1 MENLFIGLMSGTSV
15 DSIDSALVNIDT
27 GSFEL
32 VESSSSLIKEDLKKR
47 IFEAVNSADISN
59 DEIKELDVEL
69 GRAFGKAANG
79 LIQKASLN
87 NADISAIG
95 SHGQTIKHK
104 PNSTKPFSL
113 QIGKPEEIT
122 KATKIKTVAD
132 FRTADIKAGG
142 QGAPLAPLFHKFIF
156 KKDKLSEGVII
167 NIGGISNLTYLN
179 NLNEDI
185 IAYDCGPGNCL
196 IDVWSRSNNK
206 GEFDEKGSWAASGKI
221 IPKLLEAMLRDP
233 FFCEQPP
240 KSTGTDYFNLTW
252 IKQNVSN
259 CKGNF
264 SSEDVQATL
273 TELTAQVIFIEI
285 KNLKVENKK
294 IYICGGG
301 IHNTFLINRL
311 KEIIE
316 NNIFSTSLLG
326 IDPDFLEASCFAWL
340 AKQRLDRKKFDLT
353 KITGSRG
360 KVLLGK
366 VWEAS

>member
-32 VESSSSLIKEDLKKR
+32 LESSSSSIKKNLKKR
-47 IFEAVNSADISN
+47 IFEAVNSADISKV
-59 DEIKELDVEL
+59 EIEELDVDL
-69 GRAFGKAANG
+69 GRAFGKAANR

-87 NADISAIG
+87 NRDISAIG
-95 SHGQTIKHK
+95 SHGQTIKHAPNTIK
-104 PNSTKPFSL
+104 PYSL

-122 KATKIKTVAD
+122 RVTKIKTVAD
-132 FRTADIKAGG
+132 FRTADIQAGG

-156 KKDKLSEGVII
+156 KKNKLSEGVII
-167 NIGGISNLTYLN
+167 NIGGICNLTYLN

-196 IDVWSRSNNK
+196 IDAWNRSNNN
-206 GEFDEKGSWAASGKI
+206 GEFDEEGSWASSGKF
-221 IPKLLEAMLRDP
+221 IPKLLEVMLRDP
-233 FFCEQPP
+233 FFSQQPP
-240 KSTGTDYFNLTW
+240 KSTGTDYFNLSW
-252 IKQNVSN
+252 VKQNVSN
-259 CKGNF
+259 CKSVF
-264 SSEDVQATL
+264 SPEDIQATL
-273 TELTAQVIFIEI
+273 TELTAQVIFKEL
-285 KNLKVENKK
+285 KNLKAQKK
-294 IYICGGG
+294 RIYICGGG

-311 KEIIE
+311 EGIIE

-340 AKQRLDRKKFDLT
+340 AHQRLDRNKFDLS
-353 KITGSRG
+353 KVTGSQGR
-360 KVLLGK
+360 VLLGE